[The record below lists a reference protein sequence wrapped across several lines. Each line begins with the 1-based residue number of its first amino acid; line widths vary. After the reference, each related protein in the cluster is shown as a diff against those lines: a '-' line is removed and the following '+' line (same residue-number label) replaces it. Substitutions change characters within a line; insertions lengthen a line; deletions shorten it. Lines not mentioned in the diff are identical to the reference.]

1 MGKSKTSKGK
11 GKKAKS
17 SKVATDTQD
26 PVLTGA
32 AALGLEILTLEEAA
46 TLLRISADA
55 LKADA
60 EKGSVPGRFVG
71 GEWRFLKRSLDQ
83 WFGFPPSTPY
93 RLSDIRPLE
102 GMERI
107 VKSSP
112 STQTTLNS
120 SQLSTVGSMADDD
133 SLAEIVE
140 EIYRRRAVE
149 D

>member
-11 GKKAKS
+11 GKKEKPS
-17 SKVATDTQD
+17 TVAYDTPD
-26 PVLTGA
+26 PVLSSA

-71 GEWRFLKRSLDQ
+71 GEWRFLTRSLHQ

-93 RLSDIRPLE
+93 RLSDMRPSE
-102 GMERI
+102 GMKRI
-107 VKSSP
+107 VKSVP
-112 STQTTLNS
+112 QTPTGANAN
-120 SQLSTVGSMADDD
+120 QLSTIGRMADDD
-133 SLAEIVE
+133 TLPAMVE
-140 EIYRRRAVE
+140 EIYRRRAAE
-149 D
+149 E